1 MTIQW
6 FPGHM
11 TKAKRTIT
19 EHIKTVDMV
28 IELRDG
34 RIPMSSANPM
44 LQEIIA
50 EKPRLIVFTKR
61 DMADENVTKQWIE
74 YFEKGGQSVIFI
86 DSQKDNV
93 KRILIDNCLKVMDEK
108 IQRDLRRG
116 IRPRAI
122 RAMIV
127 GIPNVGKS
135 TLINRLAKRNVV
147 KVANRPGVTQSIV
160 WLHIDPR
167 LDVMDTPGILWP
179 RFDDVRVGMK
189 LALTSAIKEQILP
202 IEQVVAFGWQY
213 LQNHYPA
220 VLIQRY
226 GPETVSDSVE
236 DFIERTAR
244 KFGFIMTDNEIDKK
258 RTMAAFMTD
267 LRQDQLKSISWER
280 PDEYL

>member
-19 EHIKTVDMV
+19 EQLKLVDMV
-28 IELRDG
+28 VELRDG
-34 RIPMSSANPM
+34 RIPMSSANPL
-44 LQEIIA
+44 LQELIIN
-50 EKPRLIVFTKR
+50 KPRLIVFTKR
-61 DMADENVTKQWIE
+61 DMADESVTKKWIE
-74 YFEKGGQSVIFI
+74 YFEKGGQTVIFI

-93 KRILIDNCLKVMDEK
+93 KKILLDNCLKVMDAK

-116 IRPRAI
+116 IQPRAI

-135 TLINRLAKRNVV
+135 TLINRLAKRKVV
-147 KVANRPGVTQSIV
+147 DVANRPGVTQSV
-160 WLHIDPR
+160 KWLTVDKR

-179 RFDDVRVGMK
+179 RFDDPKVGMK

-202 IEQVVAFGWQY
+202 IEQVVSYGLEY
-213 LQNHYPA
+213 LMNHYPRI
-220 VLIQRY
+220 LSERY
-226 GPETVSDSVE
+226 GISNE
-236 DFIERTAR
+236 DYDFDNCIQIIGR
-244 KFGFIMTDNEIDKK
+244 KSGFIMAENEVDKR
-258 RTMAAFMTD
+258 RTMAAFMAD
-267 LRQDQLKSISWER
+267 LRQDTLKSISWER

>member
-11 TKAKRTIT
+11 TKAKRTII
-19 EHIKTVDMV
+19 EHLKTVDMV

-44 LQEIIA
+44 LQDLIA
-50 EKPRLIVFTKR
+50 NKPRLIAFTKR
-61 DMADENVTKQWIE
+61 DMADETVTKQWIE

-93 KRILIDNCLKVMDEK
+93 KRILLDGCLKVMDDK

-135 TLINRLAKRNVV
+135 TLINRLAKRKVV
-147 KVANRPGVTQSIV
+147 KVANRPGVTQSV
-160 WLHIDPR
+160 TWLNIDAK

-179 RFDDVRVGMK
+179 KFDDVETGMK
-189 LALTSAIKEQILP
+189 LALTSAVKEQILP
-202 IEQVVAFGWQY
+202 IEQVVSYGFQY
-213 LQNHYPA
+213 LKKYYPEA
-220 VLIQRY
+220 LAARY
-226 GPETVSDSVE
+226 GIVGVDDVE
-236 DFIERTAR
+236 DFIEKTAR
-244 KFGFIMTDNEIDKK
+244 KFGYLLTDNEPDKK
-258 RTMAAFMTD
+258 RAMAAFMAD
-267 LRQDQLKSISWER
+267 LRQDHIKSISWER
-280 PDEYL
+280 PDEYV

>member
-19 EHIKTVDMV
+19 EQLKLVDMV

-34 RIPMSSANPM
+34 RIPMSSANPL
-44 LQEIIA
+44 LQELIA
-50 EKPRLIVFTKR
+50 NKPRLIVFTKR
-61 DMADENVTKQWIE
+61 DMADENVTKQWIN
-74 YFEKGGQSVIFI
+74 YFEKDGQAVIFI

-93 KRILIDNCLKVMDEK
+93 KKILLENCLRVMDAK

-116 IRPRAI
+116 IHPRAI

-135 TLINRLAKRNVV
+135 TLINRLAKRKVV
-147 KVANRPGVTQSIV
+147 DVANRPGVTQSIK
-160 WLHIDPR
+160 WLTVDPR

-179 RFDDVRVGMK
+179 RFDDLKIGMK

-202 IEQVVAFGWQY
+202 IEQVVAFGLEY
-213 LQNHYPA
+213 LLQHYPRI
-220 VLIQRY
+220 LIERY
-226 GPETVSDSVE
+226 GISPIEFNFDT
-236 DFIERTAR
+236 FIELIGR
-244 KFGFIMTDNEIDKK
+244 KFGFIMAENEVDKR
-258 RTMAAFMTD
+258 RTMAAFMAD
-267 LRQDQLKSISWER
+267 LRQDTLKSISWER

>member
-11 TKAKRTIT
+11 TKAKRTIS
-19 EHIKTVDMV
+19 EHLKLVDMV

-34 RIPMSSANPM
+34 RIPMSSANPL
-44 LQEIIA
+44 LQELIA
-50 EKPRLIVFTKR
+50 NKPRLIVFTKR
-61 DMADENVTKQWIE
+61 DMADESVTKQWIA
-74 YFEKGGQSVIFI
+74 YFEKDGQTVIFI

-93 KRILIDNCLKVMDEK
+93 KKILLENCLKVMDAK

-116 IRPRAI
+116 IHPRAI

-135 TLINRLAKRNVV
+135 TLINRLAKRKVV
-147 KVANRPGVTQSIV
+147 DVANRPGVTQSIK
-160 WLHIDPR
+160 WLTVDKR

-179 RFDDVRVGMK
+179 RFDDVKIGNR

-202 IEQVVAFGWQY
+202 IEQVVAFGLEY
-213 LQNHYPA
+213 LLNHYPKI
-220 VLIQRY
+220 LNERY
-226 GPETVSDSVE
+226 GVSATE
-236 DFIERTAR
+236 FDFDATIEMIGR
-244 KFGFIMTDNEIDKK
+244 KFGFIMAENEVDKR
-258 RTMAAFMTD
+258 RTMAAFMAD
-267 LRQDQLKSISWER
+267 LRQDNLKSISWER

>member
-19 EHIKTVDMV
+19 EQLKLVDMV
-28 IELRDG
+28 VELRDG
-34 RIPMSSANPM
+34 RIPMSSANPL
-44 LQEIIA
+44 LQELIIN
-50 EKPRLIVFTKR
+50 KPRLIVFTKR
-61 DMADENVTKQWIE
+61 DMADESVTKKWIE
-74 YFEKGGQSVIFI
+74 YFEKGGQTVIFI

-93 KRILIDNCLKVMDEK
+93 KKILLDNCLKVMDAK

-116 IRPRAI
+116 IHPRAI

-135 TLINRLAKRNVV
+135 TLINRLAKRKVV
-147 KVANRPGVTQSIV
+147 DVANRPGVTQSV
-160 WLHIDPR
+160 KWLTVDKR

-179 RFDDVRVGMK
+179 RFDDPKVGMK

-202 IEQVVAFGWQY
+202 IEQVVSHGLEY
-213 LQNHYPA
+213 LMNHYPRI
-220 VLIQRY
+220 LSERY
-226 GPETVSDSVE
+226 GISNKEYDFDSC
-236 DFIERTAR
+236 IQIIGR
-244 KFGFIMTDNEIDKK
+244 KFGFIMAENEVDKR
-258 RTMAAFMTD
+258 RTMAAFMAD
-267 LRQDQLKSISWER
+267 LRQDTLKSISWER

>member
-11 TKAKRTIT
+11 TKAKRTII
-19 EHIKTVDMV
+19 EHLKTVDMV

-44 LQEIIA
+44 LQDLIA
-50 EKPRLIVFTKR
+50 NKPRLIVFTKR
-61 DMADENVTKQWIE
+61 DMADETVTKQWIE

-93 KRILIDNCLKVMDEK
+93 KRILLDGCLKVMDDK

-135 TLINRLAKRNVV
+135 TLINRLAKRKVV
-147 KVANRPGVTQSIV
+147 KVANRPGVTQSV
-160 WLHIDPR
+160 TWLNIDAK

-179 RFDDVRVGMK
+179 KFDDVETGMK
-189 LALTSAIKEQILP
+189 LALTSAVKEQILP
-202 IEQVVAFGWQY
+202 IEQVVSYGFQY
-213 LQNHYPA
+213 LKKHYPLA
-220 VLIQRY
+220 LADRY
-226 GPETVSDSVE
+226 GIGAVEDVE
-236 DFIERTAR
+236 DFIEKTAR
-244 KFGFIMTDNEIDKK
+244 KFGYLLADNEPDKK
-258 RTMAAFMTD
+258 RTMAAFMAD
-267 LRQDQLKSISWER
+267 LRQDHLKSISWER

>member
-11 TKAKRTIT
+11 TKAKRTIS
-19 EHIKTVDMV
+19 EHLKLVDMV

-34 RIPMSSANPM
+34 RIPMSSANPL
-44 LQEIIA
+44 LQDLIA
-50 EKPRLIVFTKR
+50 NKPRLIVFTKR
-61 DMADENVTKQWIE
+61 DMADESATKQWINF
-74 YFEKGGQSVIFI
+74 FEKDGQTVIFI

-93 KRILIDNCLKVMDEK
+93 KKILLENCLKVMDAK

-116 IRPRAI
+116 IHPRAI

-135 TLINRLAKRNVV
+135 TLINRLANRKVV
-147 KVANRPGVTQSIV
+147 DVANRPGVTQSIK
-160 WLHIDPR
+160 WLTVDKR

-179 RFDDVRVGMK
+179 RFDDPKVGMK

-202 IEQVVAFGWQY
+202 IEHVVAFGLEY
-213 LQNHYPA
+213 LLNHYPKL
-220 VLIQRY
+220 LIERY
-226 GPETVSDSVE
+226 GISTKEFEFDT
-236 DFIERTAR
+236 FIEMIGR
-244 KFGFIMTDNEIDKK
+244 KFGFIMAENEVDKR
-258 RTMAAFMTD
+258 RTMAAFMAD
-267 LRQDQLKSISWER
+267 LRQDTLKSVSWER

>member
-19 EHIKTVDMV
+19 EQLKLVDMV
-28 IELRDG
+28 VELRDG
-34 RIPMSSANPM
+34 RIPMSSANPL
-44 LQEIIA
+44 LQELIIN
-50 EKPRLIVFTKR
+50 KPRLIVFTKR
-61 DMADENVTKQWIE
+61 DMADESVTKKWIE
-74 YFEKGGQSVIFI
+74 YFEKGGQTVIFI

-93 KRILIDNCLKVMDEK
+93 KKILLDNCLKVMDAK

-116 IRPRAI
+116 IHPRAI

-135 TLINRLAKRNVV
+135 TLINRLAKRKVV
-147 KVANRPGVTQSIV
+147 DVANRPGVTQSV
-160 WLHIDPR
+160 KWLTVDKR

-179 RFDDVRVGMK
+179 RFDNPKVGMK

-202 IEQVVAFGWQY
+202 IEQVVSHGLEY
-213 LQNHYPA
+213 LMNHYPRI
-220 VLIQRY
+220 LSERY
-226 GPETVSDSVE
+226 GISNKEYDFDSC
-236 DFIERTAR
+236 IQIIGR
-244 KFGFIMTDNEIDKK
+244 KFGFIMAENEVDKR
-258 RTMAAFMTD
+258 RTMAAFMAD
-267 LRQDQLKSISWER
+267 LRQDTLKSISWER

>member
-19 EHIKTVDMV
+19 EQLKLVDMV

-34 RIPMSSANPM
+34 RIPMSSANPL
-44 LQEIIA
+44 LQELIA
-50 EKPRLIVFTKR
+50 NKPRLIVFTKR
-61 DMADENVTKQWIE
+61 DMADESVTKQWINH
-74 YFEKGGQSVIFI
+74 FEKDGQAVIFI

-93 KRILIDNCLKVMDEK
+93 KKVLLENCLKVMDAK

-116 IRPRAI
+116 IHPRAI

-135 TLINRLAKRNVV
+135 TLINRLAKRKVV
-147 KVANRPGVTQSIV
+147 DVANRPGVTQSIK
-160 WLHIDPR
+160 WLTVDPR

-179 RFDDVRVGMK
+179 RFDDLKIGMK

-202 IEQVVAFGWQY
+202 IEQVVAYGLAY
-213 LQNHYPA
+213 LLQHYPRI
-220 VLIQRY
+220 LIERY
-226 GPETVSDSVE
+226 GISPMEFDFDT
-236 DFIERTAR
+236 FIEMIGR
-244 KFGFIMTDNEIDKK
+244 KFGFIMSENEVDKR
-258 RTMAAFMTD
+258 RTMAAFMAD
-267 LRQDQLKSISWER
+267 LRQDTLKSISWER